1 MPCSY
6 VTVMRAA
13 AEWLHAG
20 CMQCCS
26 IIYKEVVVPA
36 TSLLH
41 WSTRS
46 VDREAEIKCEYRWKV
61 GNNSRG
67 FKPGPAKM
75 TMVFIGQHKKW
86 PRLSAAAWHTFGP
99 RYWFRFQIAARLR
112 AQAAPAPPHK
122 SEFDTSPSPGAV
134 NSENVKI
141 PGNCRAFL
149 EKISFHY
156 EAQFVHIST
165 GR

>member
-1 MPCSY
+1 MLNAVQLCNCDEGSCRVAACS
-6 VTVMRAA
+6 AA
-13 AEWLHAG
+13 VLFIRRWWCQQQA
-20 CMQCCS
+20 C
-26 IIYKEVVVPA
+26 
-36 TSLLH
+36 
-41 WSTRS
+41 STRS
-46 VDREAEIKCEYRWKV
+46 IDREAEIKCEYRWKV